1 MYIDNFI
8 LYIRFYDSSSVNG
21 NCMKENHARMNFPLS
36 FSAEGA
42 PDYEQRELYRQR
54 RVPLGTA
61 SPSIGFLKVI
71 MLFTYRRENGRINH

>member
-1 MYIDNFI
+1 M
-8 LYIRFYDSSSVNG
+8 S
-21 NCMKENHARMNFPLS
+21 K
-36 FSAEGA
+36 
-42 PDYEQRELYRQR
+42 RELYRQR